1 MYEQTYP
8 SKRFQITL
16 DFIEKHLSKSDQ
28 ILDLGVS
35 NPLSQ
40 LMREK
45 GFSVQN
51 TEGEDLDDDFSA
63 LSEKEYTVLTA
74 FEIFEHL
81 LNPYTVLK
89 NAKAEKIILSVPL
102 RLWFSPAYQS
112 KTDLRD
118 RHYHEFERW
127 QFDWLLEKSGYQILD
142 RKQWT
147 NPVGKLGIRPIL
159 RLFTPRYYMVYA
171 EKIK

>member
-8 SKRFQITL
+8 TKRFQITL
-16 DFIEKHLSKSDQ
+16 NFIEKHLSKSDR
-28 ILDLGVS
+28 ILDLGVD

-40 LMREK
+40 LMRSK
-45 GFSVQN
+45 GFDVKN
-51 TEGEDLDDDFSA
+51 TQGEDLDNDFSA
-63 LSEKEYTVLTA
+63 LSQQEYTVLTA

-102 RLWFSPAYQS
+102 RLWFSRAYQS

-118 RHYHEFERW
+118 RHYHEFESW
-127 QFDWLLEKSGYQILD
+127 QFDWLLEKSGYRILD
-142 RKQWT
+142 RKQWAH
-147 NPVGKLGIRPIL
+147 PVGKLGFRPIL

-171 EKIK
+171 EKIR